1 MIKRRL
7 KDYDKTVSF
16 TVYFKKFNDLY
27 GLQKFQDEPKV
38 FLVDTILGITS
49 HPYFQLDTLKSP
61 IY

>member
-16 TVYFKKFNDLY
+16 TVYFKKSNDLY

-38 FLVDTILGITS
+38 YFSLKTLLGITS
-49 HPYFQLDTLKSP
+49 HLLFS
-61 IY
+61 